1 MSARVLKRRMFRHF
15 PLAAFAAA
23 ASKAF
28 APFPRRGAS
37 GPRLAPLQ
45 GAALTFPGCP
55 HSRMVSPGQPMVR
68 PRNSFSGETALLA
81 FAAPN
86 PDAVPV
92 WFVHA
97 GTWDAT
103 RSAIGAAAASFAE
116 SCGFR
121 PKAGALQL
129 LPGDKGAL
137 AGALFGVEAEGSRLR
152 DPLGAGKLA
161 TSLPEGVYR
170 LANPPPDAE
179 LAALG
184 FLLGLYRYSR
194 FKADNAPKPR
204 LVAPD
209 GVDARRIERIAAA
222 IAYGR
227 DLVNAP
233 ANALGPHAL
242 EQEAVKLAEGFGATV
257 SMIRGDDLATANF
270 PLIHAVGRA
279 AAERPRIVD
288 FAWGRVGAPKVTLV
302 GKGVTFD
309 TGGLDIKPASG
320 MELMKKDMGGAAT
333 ALALAKMVMES
344 GLDLRLRVVVPIV
357 ENAIS
362 ASAMRPGDV
371 IVSRKGLAV
380 EIGNTD
386 AEGRLILAD
395 ALALADE
402 EAPDLL
408 FDFATLTGAA
418 RVALGPDLPPFYTD
432 DDALAAAIAGHA
444 GRARDPVWR
453 LPLWR
458 PYEAMIEGAVGDISN
473 SGTGGG
479 MAGSITAALFLRRFV
494 EKAKAWAHFDVY
506 AWNPKPRTHGPAGG
520 EIQAARALFDLL
532 SERYPKR

>member
-1 MSARVLKRRMFRHF
+1 MIRWPPASSATTL
-15 PLAAFAAA
+15 
-23 ASKAF
+23 
-28 APFPRRGAS
+28 
-37 GPRLAPLQ
+37 
-45 GAALTFPGCP
+45 
-55 HSRMVSPGQPMVR
+55 
-68 PRNSFSGETALLA
+68 
-81 FAAPN
+81 
-86 PDAVPV
+86 PD
-92 WFVHA
+92 
-97 GTWDAT
+97 
-103 RSAIGAAAASFAE
+103 
-116 SCGFR
+116 
-121 PKAGALQL
+121 
-129 LPGDKGAL
+129 
-137 AGALFGVEAEGSRLR
+137 
-152 DPLGAGKLA
+152 
-161 TSLPEGVYR
+161 GVYR
-170 LANPPPDAE
+170 FANPPPDAE

-184 FLLGLYRYSR
+184 FLLALYRYSR
-194 FKADNAPKPR
+194 FKADNAPKPK

-209 GVDARRIERIAAA
+209 GVDARRIERVAAA

-227 DLVNAP
+227 DLVNSP

-242 EQEAVKLAEGFGATV
+242 EQEAVKLAEGLGATI
-257 SMIRGDDLATANF
+257 SMIRGDDLLAANF

-288 FAWGRVGAPKVTLV
+288 FAWGRLGAPKVTLI

-333 ALALAKMVMES
+333 ALALAKLVMES

-362 ASAMRPGDV
+362 AAAMRPGDV

-402 EAPDLL
+402 DAPDLM
-408 FDFATLTGAA
+408 FDFATLTG
-418 RVALGPDLPPFYTD
+418 RRGWRSGPTCRPSIPTTTRSRPPSPTMPGGC
-432 DDALAAAIAGHA
+432 AI
-444 GRARDPVWR
+444 PLWR

-458 PYEAMIEGAVGDISN
+458 PYEAMIEGTVGDVSN
-473 SGTGGG
+473 SGTGAG

-494 EKAKAWAHFDVY
+494 ERTKAWAHFDVY
-506 AWNPKPRTHGPAGG
+506 AWNPKPRAHGPAGG

-532 SERYPKR
+532 ERALPEALTGGHRSLDLFVRGSEAAQIMVNLGLDTLGFPWNSFVRIEPFQWLIAESPHEMLSWPLAAARRRARIRSRSPIRNASTERRARHGSSPYPQEKQHSIDFRKTERISPENSASQARRGRRDWHAGRYSARRE